1 MHASQMTTA
10 HCTLC
15 GGTKQQ
21 FQAPGGAEQC
31 LSAWHEAKQLKDT
44 GSMHAEVVND
54 KAFCFTTAQHSTAQH
69 STAIIPDPKSAP

>member
-54 KAFCFTTAQHSTAQH
+54 KLPASPQHSTAQH